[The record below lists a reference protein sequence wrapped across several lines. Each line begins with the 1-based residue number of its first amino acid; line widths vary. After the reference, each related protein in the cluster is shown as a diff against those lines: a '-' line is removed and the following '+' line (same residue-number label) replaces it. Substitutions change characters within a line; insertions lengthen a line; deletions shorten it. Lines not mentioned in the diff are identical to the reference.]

1 MGLTK
6 EGGVQTAAWIKAT
19 APIVKDATIAFAED
33 AGVALYHFGG
43 LAVEAIGTA
52 GGVTVDAIST
62 FGALALEGICTYG
75 GITLEAIYS
84 FGVVVAEASC
94 LAFSAT
100 VENTLIFLELS
111 KDGIS
116 SLASITFNGIKDA
129 LCSDVV
135 FNGVCAIKEV
145 VVSLVVRIQ
154 ALLKASL
161 SNGEQYRLLA
171 GAINNIVGTNSNPR
185 LFSEIVKSNVF

>member
-1 MGLTK
+1 MG
-6 EGGVQTAAWIKAT
+6 
-19 APIVKDATIAFAED
+19 
-33 AGVALYHFGG
+33 
-43 LAVEAIGTA
+43 
-52 GGVTVDAIST
+52 
-62 FGALALEGICTYG
+62 
-75 GITLEAIYS
+75 
-84 FGVVVAEASC
+84 SC
-94 LAFSAT
+94 LAFSTT
-100 VENTLIFLELS
+100 VENTLIFLEIS

-116 SLASITFNGIKDA
+116 SLASITFNGITDA

-145 VVSLVVRIQ
+145 FLSLVVRIQ

-185 LFSEIVKSNVF
+185 LFSEIVKSNVFRCQLVFLIKSI